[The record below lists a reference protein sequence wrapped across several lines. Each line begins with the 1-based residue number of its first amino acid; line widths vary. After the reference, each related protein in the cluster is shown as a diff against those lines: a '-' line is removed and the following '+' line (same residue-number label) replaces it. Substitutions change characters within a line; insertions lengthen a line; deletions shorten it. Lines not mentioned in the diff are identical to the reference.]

1 MEIDGWKIL
10 FIHLHML
17 MRKYEENSKLGSTT
31 SQIHKM
37 CLVPH
42 RVSLIA
48 HTGYANEVGEAF
60 RHMVPL
66 RCVHLSYA
74 ISSGYVI
81 SHAIAQGI
89 TMRRNKLKTA
99 SKTAHVH
106 QIGSDINNYSLT
118 SHNNFSSSSPATE
131 LNNHSLVSTKSL
143 PPTAAVLDTLLWQGL
158 ASVAIPG
165 LLINRLCAGSR
176 LLLNRYAVRV
186 LSQQARRWAVTG
198 VGLASIPMIIHP
210 IDW

>member
-1 MEIDGWKIL
+1 MNGYRMTALIL
-10 FIHLHML
+10 INNHYVLSWVRL
-17 MRKYEENSKLGSTT
+17 
-31 SQIHKM
+31 
-37 CLVPH
+37 
-42 RVSLIA
+42 

-89 TMRRNKLKTA
+89 TTRRNKLKIA
-99 SKTAHVH
+99 SETTHKLS
-106 QIGSDINNYSLT
+106 SDINNYSLT
-118 SHNNFSSSSPATE
+118 SHNNFSSSSPASE
-131 LNNHSLVSTKSL
+131 LNIQSCYSVASTKSL
-143 PPTAAVLDTLLWQGL
+143 SPTAAIVDTLLWQGL

-176 LLLNRYAVRV
+176 VLLNRYAVRM
-186 LSQQARRWAVTG
+186 LSQQARSWAVTG
-198 VGLASIPMIIHP
+198 VGLASIPIIIHP

>member
-1 MEIDGWKIL
+1 
-10 FIHLHML
+10 
-17 MRKYEENSKLGSTT
+17 
-31 SQIHKM
+31 
-37 CLVPH
+37 
-42 RVSLIA
+42 
-48 HTGYANEVGEAF
+48 
-60 RHMVPL
+60 MVPL

-89 TMRRNKLKTA
+89 STRNKLKKIT
-99 SKTAHVH
+99 TNH
-106 QIGSDINNYSLT
+106 QNGNNYQFNRPN
-118 SHNNFSSSSPATE
+118 HDNFASSSLSTNQTQKPS
-131 LNNHSLVSTKSL
+131 HSLSVERLS
-143 PPTAAVLDTLLWQGL
+143 PTAAVLDTLVWQGL

-176 LLLNRYAVRV
+176 VLLNRYAVKV

>member
-1 MEIDGWKIL
+1 
-10 FIHLHML
+10 
-17 MRKYEENSKLGSTT
+17 
-31 SQIHKM
+31 
-37 CLVPH
+37 
-42 RVSLIA
+42 
-48 HTGYANEVGEAF
+48 
-60 RHMVPL
+60 MVPL

-89 TMRRNKLKTA
+89 TTRRNKLKTT
-99 SKTAHVH
+99 SKTAH
-106 QIGSDINNYSLT
+106 QIGSDINSYSLI
-118 SHNNFSSSSPATE
+118 SHNNFRSLSPATE
-131 LNNHSLVSTKSL
+131 LSNHSLASTKSL
-143 PPTAAVLDTLLWQGL
+143 SPTAAVLDTLLWQGL